1 MLKINDYRCV
11 KTIIIVYF
19 GFISMIFALGKYTT
33 TIVNSFGKYMTML
46 YSIFLKPEKF
56 SLYWKRFVEEVIQ
69 LGVKSLFIVVLMS
82 GFMGAVLVIQ
92 TASVIE
98 SAWIPDYTV

>member
-19 GFISMIFALGKYTT
+19 GFISMIPT
-33 TIVNSFGKYMTML
+33 FGKYMTML

-56 SLYWKRFVEEVIQ
+56 SIYWKRFVDEVIQ
-69 LGVKSLFIVVLMS
+69 LGLKSLFIVILDVWFYGCS
-82 GFMGAVLVIQ
+82 F
-92 TASVIE
+92 SY
-98 SAWIPDYTV
+98 SNS